1 MRIKQGVSYLTS
13 ARVGQQI
20 QKHALQITIVGVTL
34 VLLLM
39 ASIVLIRTTHAS
51 PPCPCTVFAASEP
64 SVQPGLFSQPGGI
77 EVGFR
82 FQTDQTGYISGIRFY
97 KVAGMTGTH
106 TASLWD
112 KFGTRIA
119 QATFSSE
126 SAAGWQQ
133 VNFSPVAVTPNLTYT
148 ASVFMADGEYPASSA
163 YFTSDISNSPL
174 MAKRNSTAYDGLGN
188 SGQGAYNASG
198 SSGYPTGSFNAT
210 NYWVDVSYIG
220 STSASGPAV
229 SAHTPL
235 SNATNVPV
243 TDAVTT
249 TLDQPLDPATIGS
262 NSFVVKDSNNTTI
275 PGTITYDTST
285 YSLKFVPTST
295 FQTSTTY
302 TVTLPSG
309 SQGLTDL
316 QGRHLAADVTWSFTT
331 SSTGLTCPCT
341 LRNNQ
346 NPSGS
351 LSARDG
357 AGYPSGLEL
366 GMKIVPTTNGY
377 ITAIRFYKPIITTD
391 ASNTGH
397 IWDANGNSL
406 ATVTFANESDYG
418 WQEATLSSPLSV
430 TKDTVYVVSYS
441 TAAAIYQYTNGLLGT
456 TLTSPGF
463 VVYPSG
469 DSRNTTLGSN
479 TGNFVYKSVAGLYP
493 DSSSLNTYHIDAVFA
508 KQSSDIIPLHVTN
521 VQPTDKSYGVLHTAN
536 AAATFDQA
544 LDASTVNSTNVKA
557 YDANNSLV
565 AGTVT
570 YDVTKRTI
578 SFTPTS
584 PFSYNATYTIRI
596 SNLIKDMRGVSL
608 GSNYNWSLTTGS
620 QLATDITQGRG
631 GPILV
636 ITSSTNP
643 YSTYYAEILRTE
655 GFNYFDVKDIST
667 INTATLA
674 NYTTVLLAPVSVTQP
689 QVDMLTN
696 WTNGGGSFIAMRPDK
711 KFTSLLGITDMA
723 QTATNQYLRTNVASA
738 AGTGIVDDTIQ
749 YKGVADKY
757 TRSGADAVATLY
769 SDSSTATAYP
779 AAITRTVGS
788 GTAMAFT
795 FDLAQSVIGL
805 HQGNQS
811 WSGQDR
817 NGDGTI
823 RSNDLFYGPASSD
836 PQSDWLDNSKIDIP
850 QADEQQRLLANM
862 ITTAM
867 KESLPAPRFWYLPD
881 TQKAALVLA
890 GDDHAEL
897 NKDGTEQTL
906 NNWLN
911 ESQTGCSVMDWQ
923 CVRATHYVY
932 TSSPL
937 TVSRAAQYNSL
948 GFELGSHP
956 SYSGGCGNF
965 STYADLTSHYSSD
978 LLAFQTKYFT
988 LPVQTTVRFHC
999 YLWPSWDWMPRA
1011 DLLNNVHYD
1020 LNSVAYPASLVGT
1033 HSPLV
1038 SGSGMN
1044 MRLTDASGALLDVH
1058 QGVTNFDNASAGTTS
1073 IAKTFDNA
1081 LGATGYY
1088 GMFGSHYDMTD
1099 SYASTLLS
1107 IAKSRNIP
1115 TITSQQALQWLSGR
1129 ESSNFSQL
1137 ASTAQGKETF
1147 TITTGEGAHGLQAM
1161 IPTSDKAGSLQT
1173 ITIGA
1178 QPVTYRTDVIK
1189 GVQYAIFNAIPG
1201 DYTVMYSDFGFV
1213 IPVVSPTPTP
1223 TLSTTAARTSSQPL
1237 ATSTATEVD
1246 PTPTIVDPTKTN
1258 PTKDSPDTTGTIQDT
1273 PKTVAQNIAL
1283 TVGIVGGSVVALT
1296 AIGLAIARTR
1306 RRNE

>member
-1 MRIKQGVSYLTS
+1 MSIKQGVSYLTS
-13 ARVGQQI
+13 ARVGPRF
-20 QKHALQITIVGVTL
+20 QKRVPLVIIISVAL
-34 VLLLM
+34 VLLLT
-39 ASIVLIRTTHAS
+39 ASIVFFQTTHAA
-51 PPCPCTVFAASEP
+51 PPCPCNVFATPEP
-64 SVQPGLFSQPGGI
+64 TVQPGLFSQPGGI

-82 FQTDQTGYISGIRFY
+82 FQTNQTGYISGIRFY

-112 KFGTRIA
+112 KFGNRIA

-148 ASVFMADGEYPASSA
+148 ASVFMTDGEYVATSA
-163 YFTSDISNSPL
+163 YFASDISNSPL
-174 MAKRNSTAYDGLGN
+174 TAKRNSAALDGLGN

-220 STSASGPAV
+220 STSASGPV
-229 SAHTPL
+229 ISAHTPL
-235 SNATNVPV
+235 SNASNVPV
-243 TDAVTT
+243 TDAVKV
-249 TLDQPLDPATIGS
+249 TLDQPLDPATIDS
-262 NSFVVKDSNNTTI
+262 NSLVMKDSNNTTI
-275 PGTITYDTST
+275 PGTIAYDSNT
-285 YSLKFVPTST
+285 YSLKFVPTSLL
-295 FQTSTTY
+295 QTSTTY
-302 TVTLPSG
+302 TVTLPGS

-316 QGRHLAADVTWSFTT
+316 QGRHLATDIAWSFTT

-341 LRNNQ
+341 VRNNQ
-346 NPSGS
+346 SPSTGS
-351 LSARDG
+351 ASARDG
-357 AGYPSGLEL
+357 ATYTSGLEL
-366 GMKIVPTTNGY
+366 GMKIVPNTNGY

-391 ASNTGH
+391 VSSVGH
-397 IWDANGNSL
+397 VWDATGNSL
-406 ATVTFANESDYG
+406 ATVTFANESNYG

-430 TKDTVYVVSYS
+430 AKDTVYVVSYS
-441 TAAAIYQYTNGLLGT
+441 APAAIYQYTVGLLAT
-456 TLTSPGF
+456 AMASSGF

-469 DSRNTTLGSN
+469 DSRNAALGS
-479 TGNFVYKSVAGLYP
+479 GNGSFVYATTSGSYPGLT
-493 DSSSLNTYHIDAVFA
+493 STNTYYIDAVFA

-521 VQPTDKSYGVLHTAN
+521 VQPTDKSYGVLHTTN
-536 AAATFDQA
+536 ATATFDQA
-544 LDASTVNSTNVKA
+544 LNGSTVNSTNVKA
-557 YDANNSLV
+557 YDANNALV
-565 AGTVT
+565 SGTVA
-570 YDVTKRTI
+570 YDTSKRTI
-578 SFTPTS
+578 TFTPTS
-584 PFSYNATYTIRI
+584 PFSYNAAYTIRI
-596 SNLIKDMRGVSL
+596 SSLVKDIRGITL
-608 GSNYNWSLTTGS
+608 GKNYDWSFTIGG
-620 QLATDITQGRG
+620 QLATDMTQGQG

-636 ITSSTNP
+636 VTNSANP

-655 GFNYFDVKDIST
+655 GFNYFDVKDISVLSP
-667 INTATLA
+667 ATLV
-674 NYTTVLLAPVSVTQP
+674 NYTTIVLAPVSVTQQ
-689 QVDMLTN
+689 QVDMFSS
-696 WTNGGGSFIAMRPDK
+696 WTNSGGNFIAMRPDK
-711 KFTSLLGITDMA
+711 KFTSLLGINDIA
-723 QTATNQYLRTNVASA
+723 QTMTNQYLRTNVASA
-738 AGTGIVDDTIQ
+738 AGIGIVDDTIQ
-749 YKGVADKY
+749 FKGVADKY
-757 TRSGADAVATLY
+757 TLGSADTVATLY
-769 SDSSTATAYP
+769 SDSSTATAFP
-779 AAITRTVGS
+779 ATTTRNVGL

-805 HQGNQS
+805 HQGNQA

-823 RSNDLFYGPASSD
+823 RSNDLFYGPAPSD
-836 PQSDWLDNSKIDIP
+836 PKPDWIDNSKLDIP

-862 ITTAM
+862 ITTGM
-867 KESLPAPRFWYLPD
+867 KNSLPAPRFWYLPD

-890 GDDHAEL
+890 GDDHTVL

-906 NNWLN
+906 SNWLN

-923 CVRATHYVY
+923 CVRASHYVY

-937 TVSRAAQYNSL
+937 SVSRASQYSSY
-948 GFELGSHP
+948 GFEVGNHP

-965 STYADLTSHYSSD
+965 STYSDLTSRYSAD

-988 LPVQTTVRFHC
+988 LPAQTTVRFHC

-1011 DLLNNVHYD
+1011 DLLNNVHYN
-1020 LNSVAYPASLVGT
+1020 LNSVAYPSSLVGT

-1044 MRLTDASGALLDVH
+1044 MRLTDSTGALLDVH
-1058 QGVTNFDNASAGTTS
+1058 QGVTNFDNVAAGAIS

-1137 ASTAQGKETF
+1137 SSVAQGKETF

-1161 IPTSDKAGSLQT
+1161 IPTADKAGSLQT
-1173 ITIGA
+1173 ITLGT

-1189 GVQYAIFNAIPG
+1189 GIEYAIFNAFIG
-1201 DYTVMYSDFGFV
+1201 DYTVTYSDFGFV
-1213 IPVVSPTPTP
+1213 KLVASPIPMPM
-1223 TLSTTAARTSSQPL
+1223 
-1237 ATSTATEVD
+1237 
-1246 PTPTIVDPTKTN
+1246 PTISIVSASAAQTDLTPDIVSLPVKGLTKYPSGNITTTRDATKSTSQDPAL
-1258 PTKDSPDTTGTIQDT
+1258 
-1273 PKTVAQNIAL
+1273 VIA
-1283 TVGIVGGSVVALT
+1283 IVGGSILALS
-1296 AIGLAIARTR
+1296 AIGVAIARTR
-1306 RRNE
+1306 RRID

>member
-1 MRIKQGVSYLTS
+1 MIVQH
-13 ARVGQQI
+13 I
-20 QKHALQITIVGVTL
+20 QKHALRIIITGLTL
-34 VLLLM
+34 ILLLM
-39 ASIVLIRTTHAS
+39 ASIVLLRTTHAS
-51 PPCPCTVFAASEP
+51 PPCPCNVFAPSEP

-97 KVAGMTGTH
+97 KVAGMTGIH
-106 TASLWD
+106 TASLWNS
-112 KFGTRIA
+112 FGTRIA

-126 SAAGWQQ
+126 SVAGWQQ
-133 VNFSPVAVTPNLTYT
+133 VNFNPVAVTPNLTYT

-188 SGQGAYNASG
+188 SGQGDYNATG

-220 STSASGPAV
+220 STSASGPVV

-235 SNATNVPV
+235 SNAANVPV

-249 TLDQPLDPATIGS
+249 TLDQPVDPATIGS
-262 NSFVVKDSNNTTI
+262 NSVVVKDSSTTTI

-285 YSLKFVPTST
+285 YSLKFVPTNLL
-295 FQTSTTY
+295 QTSTTY

-309 SQGLTDL
+309 SQGLADL
-316 QGRHLAADVTWSFTT
+316 QGRHLATDVSWSFTT
-331 SSTGLTCPCT
+331 STTGLTCPCS

-357 AGYPSGLEL
+357 AVYPSGLEL

-391 ASNTGH
+391 TSNTGH
-397 IWDANGNSL
+397 IWDASGNSL
-406 ATVTFANESDYG
+406 ATVTFANNSEYG
-418 WQEATLSSPLSV
+418 WQEASLSSPLGV
-430 TKDTVYVVSYS
+430 TKDTVYVVSYG
-441 TAAAIYQYTNGLLGT
+441 TAAAIYQYSNVLLGT
-456 TLTSPGF
+456 TLASPGF

-469 DSRNTTLGSN
+469 DSRNSTLGSN
-479 TGNFVYKSVAGLYP
+479 DSNFVYKSSSGLYP
-493 DSSSLNTYHIDAVFA
+493 NSSSLNTYYIDAVFA
-508 KQSSDIIPLHVTN
+508 KQSSDVIPLHVTN
-521 VQPTDKSYGVLHTAN
+521 VQPTDKSYGVLHTAKTV
-536 AAATFDQA
+536 ATFDQA
-544 LDASTVNSTNVKA
+544 LDASTVNSTNVKV

-565 AGTVT
+565 AGTVS
-570 YDVTKRTI
+570 YDAAKRTI
-578 SFTPTS
+578 SFTTTS
-584 PFSYNATYTIRI
+584 PFSYNATYTVRI
-596 SNLIKDMRGVSL
+596 ASLVKDIRGVSL
-608 GSNYNWSLTTGS
+608 GSNYSWSFTTGS
-620 QLATDITQGRG
+620 QLATDMMQGRG
-631 GPILV
+631 GPILIV
-636 ITSSTNP
+636 TSSTKP

-655 GFNYFDVKDIST
+655 GLNYFDVKDIST
-667 INTATLA
+667 ITTTILA
-674 NYTTVLLAPVSVTQP
+674 NYAAVLLAPVSVTQS
-689 QVDMLTN
+689 QVDMFAN

-711 KFTSLLGITDMA
+711 KFTGLLGITDLA

-757 TRSGADAVATLY
+757 TRSGADAVAALY

-779 AAITRTVGS
+779 AATTRTVGA

-823 RSNDLFYGPASSD
+823 RSNDLFYGAAIGDSQPN
-836 PQSDWLDNSKIDIP
+836 WLDNSKIDIP

-862 ITTAM
+862 ITTSL
-867 KESLPAPRFWYLPD
+867 KNKLPAPRFWYLPD

-906 NNWLN
+906 NNWLS

-923 CVRATHYVY
+923 CVRASHYVY
-932 TSSPL
+932 TSGPL
-937 TVSRAAQYNSL
+937 TVSRATQYYSL
-948 GFELGSHP
+948 GFEIGNHP
-956 SYSGGCGNF
+956 SYSNGCANF
-965 STYADLTSHYSSD
+965 STYLDLTSHYSTD
-978 LLAFQTKYFT
+978 LLAFQTKYAT
-988 LPVQTTVRFHC
+988 LPVQSTVRFHC

-1011 DLLNNVHYD
+1011 DLLNNVHYNLD
-1020 LNSVAYPASLVGT
+1020 SVAYPASLVGT
-1033 HSPLV
+1033 RSPLV

-1058 QGVTNFDNASAGTTS
+1058 QGVTNFDNMSAGATS

-1107 IAKSRNIP
+1107 IAKSRHIP
-1115 TITSQQALQWLSGR
+1115 IITSQQALQWLNGR

-1137 ASTAQGKETF
+1137 TSTALGKVTF

-1161 IPTSDKAGSLQT
+1161 IPTDDKAGTLQT
-1173 ITIGA
+1173 ISIGA

-1189 GVQYAIFNAIPG
+1189 GVQYAVFNAIPG
-1201 DYTVMYSDFGFV
+1201 NYTVIYSDFGLV

-1223 TLSTTAARTSSQPL
+1223 TLTTTTASSGLQSHINSPS
-1237 ATSTATEVD
+1237 AEAD
-1246 PTPTIVDPTKTN
+1246 PTPTIVGPINTN
-1258 PTKDSPDTTGTIQDT
+1258 PTKNSPDTAGTMQYT
-1273 PKTVAQNIAL
+1273 PKTVGQNIAL
-1283 TVGIVGGSVVALT
+1283 TVGIVSGSVVALA

-1306 RRNE
+1306 RHNE